1 MAAITVFD
9 RVQVRR
15 QRDRASATVADH
27 GFLLDESA
35 ARLLDRLDD
44 MTRRFPL
51 ALDLGCHDGSFGRR
65 LLKQGRVDA
74 LISCDL
80 APRMAGLATF
90 PAVAGD
96 EEALP
101 FAAESF
107 DLVASNLS
115 LHWVNDLPGALVQ
128 INRALK
134 PDGLLLASM
143 LGGETLSEL
152 RRCLIEAESSEEGGA
167 SPRVSPFAEVR
178 DAGSLLQRAGFA
190 LPVVDIDSI
199 AVTYADPM
207 RLLAD
212 LRGMGETNATV
223 ARRRSFMRRGTL
235 AKAMELYGERFAGP
249 DGRITATFQLLTL
262 TAWRPHESQQ
272 KPLAP
277 GSGKTSLAETLGQ
290 RPRPTA

>member
-1 MAAITVFD
+1 MAVITVFD
-9 RVQVRR
+9 RAQVRR
-15 QRDRASATVADH
+15 QRDRAAATIADH
-27 GFLLDESA
+27 GFLFDEVA
-35 ARLLDRLDD
+35 DRLLDRIDD
-44 MTRRFPL
+44 VTRRFPV
-51 ALDLGCHDGSFGRR
+51 ALDLGCHDGSLGRK
-65 LLKQGRVDA
+65 LLGQGRIDR
-74 LISCDL
+74 LISCDISPHMAL
-80 APRMAGLATF
+80 AAGM

-101 FAAESF
+101 FAPDSF

-128 INRALK
+128 INRSLK

-152 RRCLIEAESSEEGGA
+152 RRCMIEAESIEEGGV
-167 SPRVSPFAEVR
+167 SPRISPFAQVR

-199 AVTYADPM
+199 TVTYADPI

-212 LRGMGETNATV
+212 LRGMGETNATA
-223 ARRRSFMRRGTL
+223 ARRRSFMRRSTL
-235 AKAMELYGERFAGP
+235 AKAMDLYRERFAAP
-249 DGRITATFQLLTL
+249 DGRVTATFQVLTL

-272 KPLAP
+272 KPLAR
-277 GSGKTSLAETLGQ
+277 GSGKTSLAKTLAIG
-290 RPRPTA
+290 PKPPT